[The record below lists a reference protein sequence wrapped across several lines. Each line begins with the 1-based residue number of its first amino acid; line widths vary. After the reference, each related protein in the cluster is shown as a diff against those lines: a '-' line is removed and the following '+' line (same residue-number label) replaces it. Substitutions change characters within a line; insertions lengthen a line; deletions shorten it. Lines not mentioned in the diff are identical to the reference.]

1 MKKEEF
7 PTFLNEQPTI
17 VFGRTGRE
25 LLIVAIGLGFAYLS
39 WLRLGTPV
47 AHNVFVSDILKGII
61 AAVFVIA
68 ALIVAFIKFATQP
81 LEQWAFIWLF
91 YAIIPKVY
99 IYTPEGISTQPEKQ
113 DEETETA
120 KPKIDD
126 DYEED

>member
-17 VFGRTGRE
+17 IFGRTGRE

-39 WLRLGTPV
+39 WLRLGTPI
-47 AHNVFVSDILKGII
+47 AGSVFLSDILKAII

-81 LEQWAFIWLF
+81 IEQWAFIWLF
-91 YAIIPKVY
+91 YIIIPKVY
-99 IYTPEGISTQPEKQ
+99 LYKPEDIDIQPEKQ
-113 DEETETA
+113 DEETEEA

-126 DYEED
+126 DYEDD